1 MEEGMAAAM
10 TKRVD
15 AVVVGA
21 GWAGMYMLYRL
32 RELGLSVRLF
42 DAGSGP
48 GGTWCWNRYPG
59 ARCDSPSLDNSYS
72 FSEELQQEWVWTE
85 KFAAQPEIERY
96 ANHVA
101 DRFGL
106 RPQMQFET
114 KVTALQYDE
123 AARTWTVDTDRGDC
137 LRARFCF
144 MATGGYSTRV
154 KPHLPG
160 LDSFAGEMYFTS
172 QWPREPVSFAGKR
185 IGVIGT
191 GSSGVQTVTAIGDE
205 DLFHHL
211 YVFQRTP
218 NFHLPNRNGP
228 LDPQVDRQFKKTY
241 AAYRE
246 RARRSGFGI
255 AAEVGTRLTMDHSDE
270 EFLRTMDAAWARG
283 GFHPLVAFPD
293 ISSNPLANERVAE
306 YMRNDIR
313 RRVKNPAVAEL
324 LCLKGWHVGARRV
337 VQENGYFEHLNKPNV
352 TLVDVK
358 GAPIEA
364 ITAYGIR
371 TRAGFYELDM
381 LVLATGFDSGTGAML
396 QVSCV
401 GAGGKS
407 FAEKW
412 QAGPVSY
419 LGLMAHGFPN
429 LFLLAGPGSPSIRSH
444 VIVSCEQHVEWL
456 ADLVRHMRDDDLDTV
471 ECTPEAEA
479 EWTKHVADVAATSLM
494 ATGDTQYVGFN
505 IPGKPRVY
513 LAYLGGV
520 GTYRQI
526 CDRVRDNGYQGLV
539 FRRGDEALCRDRHS
553 VRVANGPTVLHPN
566 AI

>member
-1 MEEGMAAAM
+1 MAAAM
-10 TKRVD
+10 TKQVD
-15 AVVVGA
+15 VVVVGA

-32 RELGLSVRLF
+32 SELGLSVRLF

-72 FSEELQQEWVWTE
+72 FSEALQQEWVWTE

-114 KVTALQYDE
+114 KVTA
-123 AARTWTVDTDRGDC
+123 
-137 LRARFCF
+137 
-144 MATGGYSTRV
+144 
-154 KPHLPG
+154 
-160 LDSFAGEMYFTS
+160 
-172 QWPREPVSFAGKR
+172 
-185 IGVIGT
+185 
-191 GSSGVQTVTAIGDE
+191 IGDE
-205 DLFHHL
+205 DLFRHL

-255 AAEVGTRLTMDHSDE
+255 AAEVGARLTMDHSDE

-313 RRVKNPAVAEL
+313 RRVKNPAVSEL

-337 VQENGYFEHLNKPNV
+337 VQENGYFEHFNKPNV

-358 GAPIEA
+358 SAPIEA
-364 ITAYGIR
+364 ITAHGIR
-371 TRAGFYELDM
+371 TREGFYELDM

-407 FAEKW
+407 FAKKW
-412 QAGPVSY
+412 QAGPMSY

-553 VRVANGPTVLHPN
+553 VRVANNPSAPTTYTSN
-566 AI
+566 AFALSRSATAAHWRWWHWHGCCTRRPTWCPYLAWRKWNTSPRTSRPPGCN